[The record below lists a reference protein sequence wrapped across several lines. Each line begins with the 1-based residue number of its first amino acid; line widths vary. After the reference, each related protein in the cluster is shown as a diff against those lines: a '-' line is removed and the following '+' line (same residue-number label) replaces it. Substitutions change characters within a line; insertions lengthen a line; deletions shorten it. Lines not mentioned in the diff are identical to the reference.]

1 MKDCDIDDDLY
12 DALVKSG
19 KYSDDEDKNVTG
31 AATAAAA
38 VPPSAVEAISFL

>member
-19 KYSDDEDKNVTG
+19 KYSDDEDKKYDRSDDSG
-31 AATAAAA
+31 GSRA
-38 VPPSAVEAISFL
+38 SFRC